1 MGIVQSTLNKKKDK
15 KINELETINSAVQNL
30 QLFQNELEDKNIELQ
45 KKNTELQK
53 ENTIL
58 LHNINSFKINSEEL
72 INKIKKHGNIIQ
84 ALECSI
90 CMDNISDN
98 ILLPCGHLFC
108 SDCLNQ
114 FTNCPTCRVHILSKR
129 RLYI

>member
-1 MGIVQSTLNKKKDK
+1 MGIVQSTLNNKKNK
-15 KINELETINSAVQNL
+15 KIKELETVNNSIENL
-30 QLFQNELEDKNIELQ
+30 KLFNNELKDKN
-45 KKNTELQK
+45 KELQK

-58 LHNINSFKINSEEL
+58 LNNIKKFKINSEEL
-72 INKIKKHGNIIQ
+72 ISKIKKHGNIISS
-84 ALECSI
+84 LECSI

-108 SDCLNQ
+108 SNCLNQ
-114 FTNCPTCRVHILSKR
+114 LKECPTCRIHILSKR

>member
-1 MGIVQSTLNKKKDK
+1 MGIVQSTLNSKKNKTIK
-15 KINELETINSAVQNL
+15 ELETVNNSIENL
-30 QLFQNELEDKNIELQ
+30 KLFHNELKDKN
-45 KKNTELQK
+45 KELQK
-53 ENTIL
+53 ENSIL
-58 LHNINSFKINSEEL
+58 LDNIKKFKINSEEL
-72 INKIKKHGNIIQ
+72 ISKIKKHGNIIC

-108 SDCLNQ
+108 SNCLNQ
-114 FTNCPTCRVHILSKR
+114 LKECPTCRIHILSKR